1 MALNLDVICK
11 ALSLTV
17 LISAIRSAGRKHR
30 NGWKLTK
37 RLSQDEWRQQVVVI
51 TGGAGGVG
59 NELCR
64 LLSKK
69 GAQVVVLD
77 IGSPPDSAKYTRYI
91 RCDVASAAE
100 VEKAAKQISDE
111 VGPVSILINNAGV
124 LNGKLL
130 LDLSVEDVQKIIGV
144 NLTSHFWTMKAF
156 LPDMIKKHK
165 GHIVTV
171 SSVMGHI
178 GIPHA
183 GEQDSAPKDGA
194 EVFSLLSIN
203 PPGDYVAT
211 KHALVGLHESLRYEL
226 DVKYRSP
233 EVRTTLVC
241 PGHIQTPMFSGLQV
255 PPLARFLA
263 PLLSSGQVAAAIV
276 EALDRQESTDI
287 YLPWYAQWTPLLRM
301 FPSFLRDLAQ
311 TVSGANHA
319 IEDMCRARAE
329 KKQ

>member
-17 LISAIRSAGRKHR
+17 LNPLVHLAILGSILPRLARGAQVQDCQPLLLILSVLVLTVSAIRSAGRKHR

-111 VGPVSILINNAGV
+111 VGPVSMLINNAGV

-144 NLTSHFWTMKAF
+144 NLTSHFWTMKVF

-226 DVKYRSP
+226 DVK
-233 EVRTTLVC
+233 
-241 PGHIQTPMFSGLQV
+241 
-255 PPLARFLA
+255 
-263 PLLSSGQVAAAIV
+263 
-276 EALDRQESTDI
+276 
-287 YLPWYAQWTPLLRM
+287 
-301 FPSFLRDLAQ
+301 
-311 TVSGANHA
+311 
-319 IEDMCRARAE
+319 
-329 KKQ
+329 